1 MRDRATRS
9 STRARQHEIGLEIGL
24 QLGEREGACSATPRH
39 GNSAGVTLINGGS
52 RGSGIC
58 PGGTI
63 EPPYEGKRGD
73 GQ

>member
-1 MRDRATRS
+1 MRDRA
-9 STRARQHEIGLEIGL
+9 TRARQHEIGLEIGL
-24 QLGEREGACSATPRH
+24 LGEREGACSATPRH